1 MDKAQAHAILNKCR
15 DGFSM
20 PLAITNTA
28 LERTGDIFGLFGK
41 PLCADGNE
49 QGNNR
54 PCKAY
59 DAQIPARFSWSKYLD
74 CATTESIK

>member
-15 DGFSM
+15 DGFPM
-20 PLAITNTA
+20 PLAITNQA
-28 LERTGDIFGLFGK
+28 LEQTGDIFGLFGK

-49 QGNNR
+49 QGNDR